1 MNTVLSIKTD
11 KETKAAA
18 QEVAKSMGLTLS
30 ALVNSYLKQV
40 VATRRVELYAPEP
53 MTPELEAAIAE
64 IDADIKAGRN
74 LSNAYTDVDEF
85 LADLKREDAAAS

>member
-1 MNTVLSIKTD
+1 MNTVLSVKTD

-30 ALVNSYLKQV
+30 ALINSYLKQV

-53 MTPELEAAIAE
+53 MTPKLEAALALV
-64 IDADIKAGRN
+64 DADIKAGRN
-74 LSNAYTDVDEF
+74 LSPLFASEKE
-85 LADLKREDAAAS
+85 AREWLESQ

>member
-1 MNTVLSIKTD
+1 MNTVLSVKTD

-30 ALVNSYLKQV
+30 ALINSYLKQV

-53 MTPELEAAIAE
+53 MTPELEAVIAE
-64 IDADIKAGRN
+64 VDADIKAGKN
-74 LSNAYTDVDEF
+74 LSPRFTSEKEA
-85 LADLKREDAAAS
+85 REWLESQ